1 MDKNEKYINDY
12 LFFQEGPG
20 VRNYQYTTSG
30 VKLLNVSNLVDGN
43 LDLSNSN
50 RYISNE
56 EAYGKYKHFLCDV
69 GDLII
74 ASSGIKA
81 DYFDKKM
88 GFVKEE
94 MLPLCMN
101 TSTIRFK
108 LLNESDMN
116 IKYFMYYLKSGHFR
130 KQLEYNLTGSA
141 QLNFGPSHLKK
152 MKFIY
157 HDILKQKE
165 IVEKLDSI
173 SNMIKFKKE
182 QLLKLDVLIKSQ
194 FVEMFGT
201 NKKSKYPYESLENL
215 TLKIT
220 DGKHGGCKGEKN
232 SGYYFVGA
240 TEIYNNKINYQT
252 AKEIT
257 KNDFEKDYKRC
268 DLKNNDFVIVN
279 TGATIGK
286 SAIVNSDLA
295 DYTLLQKSVALIR
308 TKQELINP
316 IYLKYCYDANPDMY
330 NKGNGCARINLL
342 LSQIKETMIPVPPIE
357 LQNKFAQIV
366 EQIDK
371 QKFEFEKSLKKLEE
385 LQASLMQEYF
395 G

>member
-1 MDKNEKYINDY
+1 MNKNEKYINDY

-56 EAYGKYKHFLCDV
+56 EAKGKYKHFLCDV

-108 LLNESDMN
+108 PLNESDMN
-116 IKYFMYYLKSGHFR
+116 IKYFMYYLKSSHFR

-157 HDILKQKE
+157 HDISKQKE

-173 SNMIKFKKE
+173 SNMINLKKE

-194 FVEMFGT
+194 FVEMFNDKTFEAIELNELCDVRDGT
-201 NKKSKYPYESLENL
+201 HDSPKYLDS
-215 TLKIT
+215 
-220 DGKHGGCKGEKN
+220 
-232 SGYYFVGA
+232 S
-240 TEIYNNKINYQT
+240 
-252 AKEIT
+252 
-257 KNDFEKDYKRC
+257 DYKFITS
-268 DLKNNDFVIVN
+268 KNILGNSIDFSDCKYIKEDDYNKFNQRSKVN
-279 TGATIGK
+279 TGDILMPMIGTIGNPI
-286 SAIVNSDLA
+286 IVNIPEDEIDFA
-295 DYTLLQKSVALIR
+295 IKNVALI
-308 TKQELINP
+308 KFNSNSKVINVY
-316 IYLKYCYDANPDMY
+316 IKSLLNSDFFENAISQ
-330 NKGNGCARINLL
+330 NKRGGTQKFIA
-342 LSQIKETMIPVPPIE
+342 LSDIRKIKVPVPPIE